1 MIVIKIKYFLVLLA
15 LVLVVSSCNTSQ
27 FQKLDLNNSYYQL
40 TFGKN
45 VPLKLKQQAKS
56 VFAKNQQSTSIQN
69 NNIEINNYLFKKYDV
84 YAGNALRALETEISI
99 SIDIKVKKNDKFISK
114 TIVSTKRF
122 NSIELNP
129 LAEKEM
135 LKFALKVSND
145 SRSISASDFSNLT
158 KHGFSDDDIWDIA
171 GITAFFEEQLINDLI
186 DKLIIEVKLIDL

>member
-15 LVLVVSSCNTSQ
+15 LVLAVSACNISQ
-27 FQKLDLNNSYYQL
+27 FQKLDLNDSYYQL

-45 VPLKLKQQAKS
+45 VPLKLKQQATS
-56 VFAKNQQSTSIQN
+56 VFTKNQQSTSIQN
-69 NNIEINNYLFKKYDV
+69 NDIKINNYLLKKYDV

-122 NSIELNP
+122 SSIELNP

-135 LKFALKVSND
+135 SKFV
-145 SRSISASDFSNLT
+145 
-158 KHGFSDDDIWDIA
+158 
-171 GITAFFEEQLINDLI
+171 EEQLINDLI

>member
-1 MIVIKIKYFLVLLA
+1 MKIKYFLVLLP
-15 LVLVVSSCNTSQ
+15 LVLFVSACSISQ
-27 FQKLDLNNSYYQL
+27 FQKLDLDNSYYQL

-45 VPLKLKQQAKS
+45 VPLKLKQQATS
-56 VFAKNQQSTSIQN
+56 VFTKNQQSTSIQN

-135 LKFALKVSND
+135 LKFVK
-145 SRSISASDFSNLT
+145 
-158 KHGFSDDDIWDIA
+158 
-171 GITAFFEEQLINDLI
+171 EQLINDLI

>member
-15 LVLVVSSCNTSQ
+15 LVLVVSACNTSQ
-27 FQKLDLNNSYYQL
+27 FQKLNLNDSYYQL

-45 VPLKLKQQAKS
+45 VPLKLKQQASS
-56 VFAKNQQSTSIQN
+56 VFTKNQLSTSIQN

-84 YAGNALRALETEISI
+84 YAGNAMRALETEISI

-122 NSIELNP
+122 SSIELNP

-135 LKFALKVSND
+135 LKFV
-145 SRSISASDFSNLT
+145 
-158 KHGFSDDDIWDIA
+158 
-171 GITAFFEEQLINDLI
+171 EEQLINDLI
-186 DKLIIEVKLIDL
+186 DKLIIEVNLIDL

>member
-15 LVLVVSSCNTSQ
+15 LVLVVSACHTRQ
-27 FQKLDLNNSYYQL
+27 FQKLDLNDSYYQL

-45 VPLKLKQQAKS
+45 VPSKLKQQATS
-56 VFAKNQQSTSIQN
+56 VFTKNQQSTSIKN
-69 NNIEINNYLFKKYDV
+69 NYIEINNYLFKKYDV

-122 NSIELNP
+122 SSIELNP

-135 LKFALKVSND
+135 LNFV
-145 SRSISASDFSNLT
+145 
-158 KHGFSDDDIWDIA
+158 
-171 GITAFFEEQLINDLI
+171 EEQLNNDLI

>member
-15 LVLVVSSCNTSQ
+15 LVLVVSACNTSQ
-27 FQKLDLNNSYYQL
+27 FQKLVLNDSYYQL

-45 VPLKLKQQAKS
+45 VPLKLKQQATS
-56 VFAKNQQSTSIQN
+56 IFTKNQQPTFIQN
-69 NNIEINNYLFKKYDV
+69 NDIEINNYLFKKYDV

-99 SIDIKVKKNDKFISK
+99 SIDINVKKNDKFISK

-122 NSIELNP
+122 SSIELNP

-135 LKFALKVSND
+135 FKFV
-145 SRSISASDFSNLT
+145 
-158 KHGFSDDDIWDIA
+158 
-171 GITAFFEEQLINDLI
+171 EEQLINDLI

>member
-84 YAGNALRALETEISI
+84 YAGNALRALETEMSI
-99 SIDIKVKKNDKFISK
+99 SIDIKVKKNSKFISK

-122 NSIELNP
+122 SSIELNP

-135 LKFALKVSND
+135 LKFV
-145 SRSISASDFSNLT
+145 
-158 KHGFSDDDIWDIA
+158 
-171 GITAFFEEQLINDLI
+171 EEQLINDLI
-186 DKLIIEVKLIDL
+186 DKLIIEVNLIDL

>member
-15 LVLVVSSCNTSQ
+15 LVLVLSSCNTSQ

-45 VPLKLKQQAKS
+45 VPLKLKQQATS
-56 VFAKNQQSTSIQN
+56 VFTKNQQSTSIKN
-69 NNIEINNYLFKKYDV
+69 NYIEINNYLFKKYNV

-122 NSIELNP
+122 SSIELNP
-129 LAEKEM
+129 LAQKEM
-135 LKFALKVSND
+135 LKFV
-145 SRSISASDFSNLT
+145 
-158 KHGFSDDDIWDIA
+158 
-171 GITAFFEEQLINDLI
+171 EEQLINDLI

>member
-15 LVLVVSSCNTSQ
+15 LVLVVSACNTSQ
-27 FQKLDLNNSYYQL
+27 FQKLSLNDSYYQL

-45 VPLKLKQQAKS
+45 VPLKLKQQATS
-56 VFAKNQQSTSIQN
+56 VFTKNQQSTSTQN
-69 NNIEINNYLFKKYDV
+69 NNIEINNYLSKRYDV

-99 SIDIKVKKNDKFISK
+99 SIDIKVKKNGKFISK

-122 NSIELNP
+122 SSIELNP

-135 LKFALKVSND
+135 LKF
-145 SRSISASDFSNLT
+145 I
-158 KHGFSDDDIWDIA
+158 
-171 GITAFFEEQLINDLI
+171 EEQLINDLI

>member
-15 LVLVVSSCNTSQ
+15 LVLVVSACNTSQ
-27 FQKLDLNNSYYQL
+27 FQKLNLNDSYYQL

-45 VPLKLKQQAKS
+45 VPLKLKQQASS
-56 VFAKNQQSTSIQN
+56 VFTKNQLSTSIQN

-84 YAGNALRALETEISI
+84 YAGNAMRALETEISI

-135 LKFALKVSND
+135 LKFV
-145 SRSISASDFSNLT
+145 
-158 KHGFSDDDIWDIA
+158 
-171 GITAFFEEQLINDLI
+171 EEQLINDLI

>member
-69 NNIEINNYLFKKYDV
+69 NNIEINNYLLKKYDV

-135 LKFALKVSND
+135 LKFVK
-145 SRSISASDFSNLT
+145 
-158 KHGFSDDDIWDIA
+158 
-171 GITAFFEEQLINDLI
+171 EQLINDLI

>member
-1 MIVIKIKYFLVLLA
+1 MKIKYFLVLLA
-15 LVLVVSSCNTSQ
+15 LVSFVSACSISQ
-27 FQKLDLNNSYYQL
+27 FQKLDLDNSYYQL

-135 LKFALKVSND
+135 LKFVK
-145 SRSISASDFSNLT
+145 
-158 KHGFSDDDIWDIA
+158 
-171 GITAFFEEQLINDLI
+171 EQLINDLI

>member
-1 MIVIKIKYFLVLLA
+1 MKIKYFLVLLA
-15 LVLVVSSCNTSQ
+15 LVLFVSACSISQ

-135 LKFALKVSND
+135 LKFVK
-145 SRSISASDFSNLT
+145 
-158 KHGFSDDDIWDIA
+158 
-171 GITAFFEEQLINDLI
+171 EQLINDLI

>member
-15 LVLVVSSCNTSQ
+15 LVLVVSACNTSQ
-27 FQKLDLNNSYYQL
+27 FQKLNLNDGYYQL
-40 TFGKN
+40 TFGKS

-135 LKFALKVSND
+135 LKFVK
-145 SRSISASDFSNLT
+145 
-158 KHGFSDDDIWDIA
+158 
-171 GITAFFEEQLINDLI
+171 EQLINDLI

>member
-15 LVLVVSSCNTSQ
+15 LVLAVSACNISQ
-27 FQKLDLNNSYYQL
+27 FQKLDLNDSYYQL

-45 VPLKLKQQAKS
+45 VPLKLKQQATS
-56 VFAKNQQSTSIQN
+56 VFTKNQQSTYIQN
-69 NNIEINNYLFKKYDV
+69 NDIKINNYLFKKYDV

-114 TIVSTKRF
+114 TITSTKRF
-122 NSIELNP
+122 SSIELNP

-135 LKFALKVSND
+135 LKFV
-145 SRSISASDFSNLT
+145 
-158 KHGFSDDDIWDIA
+158 
-171 GITAFFEEQLINDLI
+171 EEQLINDLI

>member
-15 LVLVVSSCNTSQ
+15 LVLVVSACNTSQ
-27 FQKLDLNNSYYQL
+27 FQKLSLNDSYYQL
-40 TFGKN
+40 SFGKN
-45 VPLKLKQQAKS
+45 VPLKLKQQATS
-56 VFAKNQQSTSIQN
+56 VFTKNQQSTSIQN
-69 NNIEINNYLFKKYDV
+69 NNIEINNYLSKRYDV

-122 NSIELNP
+122 SSIELNP

-135 LKFALKVSND
+135 SKFV
-145 SRSISASDFSNLT
+145 
-158 KHGFSDDDIWDIA
+158 
-171 GITAFFEEQLINDLI
+171 EEQLINDLI

>member
-15 LVLVVSSCNTSQ
+15 LVLVVSACNTSQ

-56 VFAKNQQSTSIQN
+56 VFEKNQQSTSIQN

-135 LKFALKVSND
+135 LKFV
-145 SRSISASDFSNLT
+145 
-158 KHGFSDDDIWDIA
+158 
-171 GITAFFEEQLINDLI
+171 EEQLINDLI

>member
-15 LVLVVSSCNTSQ
+15 LVLVVSACNTSQ
-27 FQKLDLNNSYYQL
+27 FQKLNLNDSYYQL

-45 VPLKLKQQAKS
+45 VPLKLKQQAS
-56 VFAKNQQSTSIQN
+56 SIFTKNQLSTSIQN

-84 YAGNALRALETEISI
+84 YAGNAMRALETEISI

-114 TIVSTKRF
+114 TILSTKRF
-122 NSIELNP
+122 SSIELNP

-135 LKFALKVSND
+135 LKFV
-145 SRSISASDFSNLT
+145 
-158 KHGFSDDDIWDIA
+158 
-171 GITAFFEEQLINDLI
+171 EEQLINDLI